1 VSNCELVVTED
12 GFTVGDTQYYRLEI
26 AAHLVGLHPQS
37 LARLRRYGGATTGI
51 KLGRTLYFTT
61 KDMAELGYPINING
75 EGIHA

>member
-1 VSNCELVVTED
+1 MSNCDLVVTED
-12 GFTVGDTQYYRLEI
+12 GFAVGDTQYLRLEV

-37 LARLRRYGGATTGI
+37 LARLRRYRGATTGT